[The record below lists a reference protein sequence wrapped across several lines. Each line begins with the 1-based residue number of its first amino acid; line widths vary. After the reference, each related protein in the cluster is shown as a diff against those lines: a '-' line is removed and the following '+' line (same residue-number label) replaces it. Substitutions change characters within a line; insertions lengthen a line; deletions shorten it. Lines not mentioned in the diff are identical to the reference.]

1 MMPAKLLLS
10 SCESKKGKESSDEE
24 GGMRSS
30 PHAGAG
36 YRRRASRSAEVS
48 GRAVREIPEVILPR
62 RRITEKEILEI
73 VKRKSRPN

>member
-10 SCESKKGKESSDEE
+10 SCVSKKGKESSDEE
-24 GGMRSS
+24 GGVRSS

-62 RRITEKEILEI
+62 RITEKEILEI